1 MAMVVFILKDEG
13 IVLQP
18 REFLGMNLDVLFEYF
33 EGGLVKKRFC
43 FMLPYI
49 LICWKW
55 YQECFAEVLLNF
67 LSLSEGRCIM
77 CLIRQSKWY
86 EDWAQQAL
94 VFWIRTGEAS
104 RTPLVKL
111 DIDPPHCML

>member
-55 YQECFAEVLLNF
+55 Y
-67 LSLSEGRCIM
+67 
-77 CLIRQSKWY
+77 
-86 EDWAQQAL
+86 
-94 VFWIRTGEAS
+94 
-104 RTPLVKL
+104 
-111 DIDPPHCML
+111 